1 MELKDKGLKIRS
13 NTVEVDEQEKTFG
26 EYMVEQDERI
36 LVITDWCGLER
47 LKKGQP
53 ELRLA

>member
-26 EYMVEQDERI
+26 EYMVELDECI
-36 LVITDWCGLER
+36 LVITDWSDWSG
-47 LKKGQP
+47 
-53 ELRLA
+53 